1 MNSTNEEVRPMIPS
15 SIGIVSKQKGS
26 TCRLR
31 TKSLVILL
39 GVTSFLL
46 FGLAQHYDFDF
57 KLPNESE
64 TDNKV
69 SGMHGGEDNNAQ
81 IDEAIINDTD
91 NSFDHDEDDDD
102 DHDHHDYDSADEND
116 LSRTADPDESIV
128 AAQQKPRPRHKLID
142 FVIAGFPKC
151 GTTTMLNRLN
161 ENPQVYMGGP
171 DARKRK
177 PVDERHELRQNKG
190 HRFQDFFDRYSM
202 EKINSDTHL
211 IGSGGKVLKQVVGF
225 KSPEVVRSETF
236 LPNVVELFPA
246 IDMIVSVRHPVLHF
260 ESNYNFRLRN
270 ADPDEGLELVD
281 TKDLIGDCWIDCQHS
296 SDNHICT
303 PKHHFLNKRTHLHDA
318 NGDAC
323 TGTSTFHHA
332 LSRLA
337 LTPMEEPRELGL
349 LDHHQMSV
357 QSEWSGRLLLMEI
370 GQISDKDA
378 KRHDKFERRFEDFLG
393 LEANSFTT
401 DETEEEKAKY
411 QQSHKFIHICDEEH
425 REVRESLVDI
435 GLKGSTWI
443 KDYLLK
449 SDRVEVANKDHFLE
463 LIEKWGDDP
472 CKK

>member
-281 TKDLIGDCWIDCQHS
+281 TKDLIGDCWIDCHHS
-296 SDNHICT
+296 CT
-303 PKHHFLNKRTHLHDA
+303 PKFHFLNKRTHAQEESEDT
-318 NGDAC
+318 C

-349 LDHHQMSV
+349 LDHHQLSI